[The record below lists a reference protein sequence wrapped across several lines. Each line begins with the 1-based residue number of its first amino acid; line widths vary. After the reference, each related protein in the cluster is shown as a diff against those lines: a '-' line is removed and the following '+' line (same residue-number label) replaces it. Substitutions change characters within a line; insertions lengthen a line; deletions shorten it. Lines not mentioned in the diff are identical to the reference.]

1 MPTFSIAHGGGL
13 FAAVERAEQKRM
25 AGLLADLSKQL
36 SALREARPE
45 RDLLDCREASAALC
59 VSGRTLRREVE
70 AGRIRC
76 VRIGRRLL
84 FDPADVA
91 RFVAA
96 RKE

>member
-1 MPTFSIAHGGGL
+1 VKRSDARNGGTPMQAPDGLPGSIPCEPGAKRGAAESPHGL
-13 FAAVERAEQKRM
+13 WPLHETAAFLGVSKR
-25 AGLLADLSKQL
+25 
-36 SALREARPE
+36 
-45 RDLLDCREASAALC
+45 
-59 VSGRTLRREVE
+59 TIRREVA

-84 FDPADVA
+84 FDPTDVS